1 MLLVIV
7 SMYRWVVEGEFDRK
21 NEKKKKKKIKLRGR
35 SYVVGVRQQPV
46 GRNG

>member
-21 NEKKKKKKIKLRGR
+21 NEKKKKEK
-35 SYVVGVRQQPV
+35 
-46 GRNG
+46 N

>member
-21 NEKKKKKKIKLRGR
+21 NEKKNKRKKLSFEEEAMLSESGNN
-35 SYVVGVRQQPV
+35 Q
-46 GRNG
+46 